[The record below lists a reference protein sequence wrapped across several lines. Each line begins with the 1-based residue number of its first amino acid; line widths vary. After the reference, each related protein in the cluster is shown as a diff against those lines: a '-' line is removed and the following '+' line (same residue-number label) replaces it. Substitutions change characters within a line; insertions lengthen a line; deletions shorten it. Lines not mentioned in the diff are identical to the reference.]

1 MSLLFYT
8 MIKAVIFDL
17 DNTLLDF
24 MRMKTMAIDAALN
37 GMIEAGMVI
46 QRSTARKRIFEIYE
60 EKGWEYQE
68 VLDDFIKEEA
78 GTLDY
83 KILAGG
89 IVAYKKAKEA
99 SLILYPNVYSTLIA
113 LSKMGLKLG
122 VVSDAPSREAWV
134 RICSVN
140 LHHIFDAVVTF
151 DDTGEHKP
159 SPKPFNKVSKLLD
172 IQPQNLLMIGDWP
185 ERDVIGAKKLGMK
198 TAFARYGDVFDT
210 VVSGADY
217 DIDNIQEIISIIEK
231 ENQI

>member
-1 MSLLFYT
+1 MSFLFYK

-46 QRSTARKRIFEIYE
+46 QRSTARQRIFEIYE

-68 VLDDFIKEEA
+68 VLDDFIKEEV

-99 SLILYPNVYSTLIA
+99 SLILYPNVYSTLIG
-113 LSKMGLKLG
+113 LSKIGLKLG

-172 IQPQNLLMIGDWP
+172 IQPQDLLMIGDWP

-210 VVSGADY
+210 LVSGADY
-217 DIDNIQEIISIIEK
+217 DIDNIQEIISIIEN
-231 ENQI
+231 ENHL

>member
-1 MSLLFYT
+1 

-37 GMIEAGMVI
+37 GMIEAGMVF
-46 QRSTARKRIFEIYE
+46 QSSKAREKIFEIYE

-68 VLDDFIKEEA
+68 VLDDFIKEEV

-99 SLILYPNVYSTLIA
+99 SLILYPNVYSTLIT
-113 LSKMGLKLG
+113 LTKMGLKLG

-140 LHHIFDAVVTF
+140 LHHIFDGVVTF

-172 IQPQNLLMIGDWP
+172 IQPKNSLMIGDWP

-198 TAFARYGDVFDT
+198 TAFARYGDVFNT
-210 VVSGADY
+210 IVSGADY

-231 ENQI
+231 ENQL

>member
-1 MSLLFYT
+1 

-24 MRMKTMAIDAALN
+24 MRMKNMSIDAALN
-37 GMIEAGMVI
+37 GMIEAGMII
-46 QRSTARKRIFEIYE
+46 QRSAARSRIFEIYE
-60 EKGWEYQE
+60 SKGWEYQE
-68 VLDDFIKEEA
+68 VLDDFIKENTGA
-78 GTLDY
+78 VDY

-99 SLILYPNVYSTLIA
+99 SLILYPNVSSTLIS
-113 LSKMGLKLG
+113 LSKLGLKLG

-210 VVSGADY
+210 IISGADY
-217 DIDNIQEIISIIEK
+217 DIDNIEEIISIIEN
-231 ENQI
+231 ENHI